1 MKKTN
6 KIILRVF
13 SISFIIF
20 CVQKPILNNELTI
33 NLKKYGLNEDSINE
47 ELIEYAINNL
57 NSFIE
62 SYNKNNNTNI
72 NLNNIKRIKR
82 LFFPINSYY
91 FDFDEGYILI
101 DENYNILKI
110 CNQNP
115 SFEDE
120 LFNEDNIIY
129 KDNAF
134 YYIND
139 GIPDEFIDE
148 KYYTVLGSNSIKTN
162 TSDIKF
168 DGQIEKG
175 DGLIYDIENYVSD
188 KYPEYAFKKRG
199 DLTNTRYVYQF
210 DTSYYLERLE
220 DNGYASEGNCV
231 INSTYSMLINT
242 ALNGYNEN
250 FLYKEKYLDVY
261 ENISNDPLIY
271 LTGSC
276 WLINPYNRIGKDRNG
291 YKAIENMPLL
301 YTQLRERAIKSYHY
315 RNNGMS
321 AMAIRN
327 MIFEIQ
333 DYYSYQLAFTQ
344 TSNLYTFMRLID
356 KNIPS
361 VIVASNSST
370 YGSHAMTAF
379 GYYIISKNNSWEKF
393 SYYDDKIF
401 ISVNDGWGKI
411 KSLYG
416 EGKKI
421 YYDMNDDYD
430 ALFTC
435 ANESN
440 FVLSNC

>member
-188 KYPEYAFKKRG
+188 KYPEYAFKK
-199 DLTNTRYVYQF
+199 
-210 DTSYYLERLE
+210 E
-220 DNGYASEGNCV
+220 
-231 INSTYSMLINT
+231 
-242 ALNGYNEN
+242 
-250 FLYKEKYLDVY
+250 
-261 ENISNDPLIY
+261 
-271 LTGSC
+271 
-276 WLINPYNRIGKDRNG
+276 
-291 YKAIENMPLL
+291 AI
-301 YTQLRERAIKSYHY
+301 
-315 RNNGMS
+315 
-321 AMAIRN
+321 
-327 MIFEIQ
+327 
-333 DYYSYQLAFTQ
+333 
-344 TSNLYTFMRLID
+344 
-356 KNIPS
+356 
-361 VIVASNSST
+361 
-370 YGSHAMTAF
+370 
-379 GYYIISKNNSWEKF
+379 
-393 SYYDDKIF
+393 
-401 ISVNDGWGKI
+401 
-411 KSLYG
+411 
-416 EGKKI
+416 
-421 YYDMNDDYD
+421 
-430 ALFTC
+430 
-435 ANESN
+435 
-440 FVLSNC
+440 